1 MIITNVQ
8 KNDLLNIIE
17 EKLILNV
24 VLLIRNFVQTN
35 I

>member
-1 MIITNVQ
+1 MYK

-24 VLLIRNFVQTN
+24 VLLIRNFVQTKV
-35 I
+35 